1 MNKIFILI
9 AFFAL
14 NFSFA
19 QTLQDTTTTN
29 QLQQNAAQTILS
41 NSQGKKVTIGAYGE
55 INYNQPEGDN
65 GELDVQRLVLL
76 VGYKFSEKVQFVS
89 EIELEHVEEV
99 FVEQAFVNYSIG
111 DNISLRGG
119 LMLVPMG
126 IVNEYHEPT
135 TFNGVER
142 TAVDNAIVPT
152 TWREIGVGVT
162 GRFPEISLGYQVYVF
177 NGFKSTTSDGEGGLS
192 GFLKGSNGLRGGRQK
207 GIQSTVDSPTLSAKA
222 DYYGIPRL
230 RLGLSGYFGK
240 TQAEDNIEEL
250 DGANIGIAMVGFD
263 ARYAY
268 KKFSARG
275 QFIYASLSDTED
287 YNTATEKDLGSALQG
302 FYVEG
307 GYNILPL
314 AAKQKLI
321 AFARYENYDTHAQT
335 DGDLV
340 RNDAYNR
347 TDITAGLNYHIA
359 PGVVAKGD
367 YQIRDNK
374 VDGGDVANRLNF
386 GIGVWF

>member
-1 MNKIFILI
+1 M
-9 AFFAL
+9 
-14 NFSFA
+14 
-19 QTLQDTTTTN
+19 Q
-29 QLQQNAAQTILS
+29 
-41 NSQGKKVTIGAYGE
+41 
-55 INYNQPEGDN
+55 
-65 GELDVQRLVLL
+65 
-76 VGYKFSEKVQFVS
+76 
-89 EIELEHVEEV
+89 EV

-111 DNISLRGG
+111 DNVSLRGG

-135 TFNGVER
+135 TFNGTER
-142 TAVDNAIVPT
+142 PSVDNVIVPT
-152 TWREIGVGVT
+152 TWREIGVGVN

-177 NGFKSTTSDGEGGLS
+177 NGFKSTTSDGDGGLS

-207 GIQSTVDSPTLSAKA
+207 GIQSTIDSPTFSAKA
-222 DYYGIPRL
+222 DYYGIPGL

-240 TQAEDNIEEL
+240 TQAEDDIEAL
-250 DGANIGIAMVGFD
+250 DGANIGIAMLGFD

-275 QFIYASLSDTED
+275 QFIYASLSDTNE
-287 YNTATEKDLGSALQG
+287 YNIATGMDLGSALQG
-302 FYVEG
+302 FYIEG

-314 AAKQKLI
+314 RAKQKLI
-321 AFARYENYDTHAQT
+321 AFTRYEKYDTHAQT
-335 DGDLV
+335 DGDLE

-347 TDITAGLNYHIA
+347 TDITAGLSYHIA
-359 PGVVAKGD
+359 TGVVVKGD

-374 VDGGDVANRLNF
+374 VDNGDVANRLNF